1 MCYTSTD
8 GHFLAN
14 IMYSKILVPLDG
26 SQLSET
32 ILPYVRTIAGALKV
46 PVELLI
52 AIEPSAFSAKGQTDP
67 QKANADYLNRV
78 ATSFREPKS
87 VVSSVEFGNPAE
99 VIVGKASLLPD
110 ALIAMSTRGRS
121 GIQRWMMGSV
131 ADKVLHATT
140 SPLLLLRGEAD
151 NKSSGEA
158 PLSKVIVP
166 LDGSPLAEKALPQV
180 LELATKIKME
190 VVVVRAPAAPRAAI
204 VDQDGDP
211 EFQKIAK
218 EIVKEAETYL
228 EAKTNE
234 LQAKG
239 LKASSLL
246 LDGEAAGEIIDLARK
261 TPSNLVAISTHG
273 WSGIGRWILG
283 NITERVVRHCGDPVL
298 IIR

>member
-1 MCYTSTD
+1 
-8 GHFLAN
+8 
-14 IMYSKILVPLDG
+14 MYSRILVPLDG

-46 PVELLI
+46 PVELLV
-52 AIEPSAFSAKGQTDP
+52 AIEPSALSVKGQTDP
-67 QKANADYLNRV
+67 QKANTDYLNRV

-87 VVSSVEFGNPAE
+87 VVSSVEFGNPAD
-99 VIVGKASLLPD
+99 VIVDKASLQPD
-110 ALIAMSTRGRS
+110 TLVAMSTRGRS

-131 ADKVLHATT
+131 ADKVRHATT

-158 PLSKVIVP
+158 SLSKVIVP
-166 LDGSPLAEKALPQV
+166 LDGSPLAEKALPHV
-180 LELATKIKME
+180 LELATKMKME
-190 VVVVRAPAAPRAAI
+190 VVVVRAPEAPRAAT
-204 VDQDGDP
+204 VDQEGDP

-218 EIVKEAETYL
+218 EIVKEAKTYL

-239 LKASSLL
+239 LKASSLM

-283 NITERVVRHCGDPVL
+283 NITERVVHHCGDPVL
-298 IIR
+298 IIH